1 MPSVIIH
8 GHDALSRLFAF
19 LPVTPGALPKTA
31 ILAKLMAMERK
42 EDKPLSYWIYDT
54 PAGDVTVLATEKAV
68 VELLFG
74 AQDPLGAKNDENIHQ
89 YDAIIELN
97 QYFYGQRKAFDL
109 AIAYQGGEAGRV
121 YDAVRSIPYG
131 STKTYEEVA
140 KIAKSKPEKVKEFL
154 LHNPI
159 PILIPCHRAVEGEN
173 DLGIY
178 CGDVE
183 LKRKLLRMEKTNVNR
198 EFHAPDYAD

>member
-1 MPSVIIH
+1 MPFH
-8 GHDALSRLFAF
+8 GLAARKGQVGYSDRFRF
-19 LPVTPGALPKTA
+19 PGPLPKMA

-54 PAGDVTVLATEKAV
+54 PAGDVTVLASENAV

-74 AQDPLGAKNDENIHQ
+74 AQDPQGAVNDENIHQ

-97 QYFYGQRKAFDL
+97 QYFYGQRKVFDL

-140 KIAKSKPEKVKEFL
+140 KTAKSKPEKVKDFL

-159 PILIPCHRAVEGEN
+159 PILIPCHRVIGSDK

-178 CGDVE
+178 CGDLE
-183 LKRKLLRMEKTNVNR
+183 LKKKLLRMEKTNVDR
-198 EFHAPDYAD
+198 EFHVPDYED

>member
-1 MPSVIIH
+1 M
-8 GHDALSRLFAF
+8 
-19 LPVTPGALPKTA
+19 A
-31 ILAKLMAMERK
+31 ILAKLLVMERK

-54 PAGDVTVLATEKAV
+54 PAGDVTVLANDKAV

-74 AQDPLGAKNDENIHQ
+74 AQDPQGAVNDENIHQ

-97 QYFYGQRKAFDL
+97 QYFYGQRKVFDL

-140 KIAKSKPEKVKEFL
+140 KLAKSKPEKVKDFL

-159 PILIPCHRAVEGEN
+159 PILIPCHRVIASDK

-178 CGDVE
+178 CGDLE
-183 LKRKLLRMEKTNVNR
+183 LKKKLLRMEKTNVDR
-198 EFHAPDYAD
+198 EFHVPDYED